1 MTITQHDPIKPGR
14 ARMNRERFIGVLE
27 TAGSPWADRAGGL
40 YDLIVSNGHDP
51 AFWLAVAGREH
62 SFGTNRNSVLWR
74 NGTNSWTNAR
84 SVRAPAH
91 LLSGP
96 ATVIHDAVR
105 RGPYVKY
112 ASVEDSLIDGMYRV
126 DEPGYVYQQTGATSI
141 GAVIGLWT
149 ESDAASYIAYVVA
162 RLNEWDEDRPV
173 PGIRG
178 LVDIRDML
186 ATRRLGHDPAG
197 PFESVPLV
205 RKRGVVVHYSGPP
218 VASRTDTVA
227 VLQSEASYHVG
238 KNWARAG
245 DDVVYGDGLMYHVA
259 IGDDGTKYLCRD
271 LEAVVWHCGVT
282 SWNRAALSVHLPI
295 GGDQRATPAQLVS
308 LTEVVDDWRG
318 LTGTPRSDVRGHQ
331 ELSPT
336 SCPGTLMA
344 DFVYPYREGAGMAT
358 GQWFAEM
365 GFFVG
370 GAFWEFWSTRGGI
383 PIFGYPLSNELGE
396 DGCTVQYF
404 ERAVFEWHPENPE
417 PYRVLLRRL
426 GAEALERL
434 A

>member
-1 MTITQHDPIKPGR
+1 MDISEHDPIKPGWVR
-14 ARMNRERFIGVLE
+14 INRERFIGVLE
-27 TAGSPWADRAGGL
+27 AAGSPWASKATAL
-40 YDLIVSNGHDP
+40 YDLIVSSGHDP

-84 SVRAPAH
+84 SVRAPAY

-96 ATVIHDAVR
+96 ATVIHDTVR
-105 RGPYVKY
+105 GGPYVKY

-149 ESDAASYIAYVVA
+149 ESESASYIAYVVG
-162 RLNEWDEDRPV
+162 RLNEWAGECHS
-173 PGIRG
+173 GIHG
-178 LVDIRDML
+178 LVDIRSNL
-186 ATRRLGHDPAG
+186 VTRRQGDGPGG
-197 PFESVPLV
+197 PFEVVPLA

-218 VASRTDTVA
+218 VARRTDTLA

-271 LEAVVWHCGVT
+271 LDAVLWHCGVT
-282 SWNRAALSVHLPI
+282 SWNRAALSVHVPI
-295 GGDQRATPAQLVS
+295 GGDQRATPAQLMS
-308 LTEVVDDWRG
+308 LTEVVDDWRA
-318 LTGTPRSDVRGHQ
+318 LTGTSRSEVRGHQ

-344 DFVYPYREGAGMAT
+344 DFVYPYREGASMAT
-358 GQWFAEM
+358 GQWFNET

-370 GAFWEFWSTRGGI
+370 GAFWEFWSMRGGL
-383 PIFGYPLSNELGE
+383 PIFGYPISNELRE
-396 DGCTVQYF
+396 NGCTVQYF
-404 ERAVFEWHPENPE
+404 ERAIFEWHPENPE
-417 PYRVLLRRL
+417 PYKVLLRRL
-426 GAEALERL
+426 GAEALERRV
-434 A
+434 